1 MEIVNWIKKNKFFTF
16 VIIAV
21 FLMPVIFTSF
31 GIESIFFLNFDFTE
45 TGQIGDTI
53 GGITT
58 PLLTAI
64 AAVYAYKTYSVQ
76 QEELSLQRD
85 EMKNQ
90 TSEFEKENETIK
102 LEVFENRLF
111 KMIDQQQKLTDAVI
125 KESPFEKR
133 YHDLCEVYNYI
144 KSKCFVNDANFIIT
158 FRSVNQNISRLVYDI
173 YYYGID
179 SLKKRFPNNSQ
190 GNDYDDQVHQIYCI
204 SNRLASHGMPIIR
217 NYFMTPR
224 NETLGVYYR
233 NLFLCINY
241 IDKSSNL
248 TDAQKQEYVNI
259 VCCQLSDYARL
270 MLYYYTLSS
279 EGKLWLEDNYLEKYK
294 ILSACTDKIEFVI
307 KF

>member
-1 MEIVNWIKKNKFFTF
+1 
-16 VIIAV
+16 
-21 FLMPVIFTSF
+21 MPVIFTSF
-31 GIESIFFLNFDFTE
+31 GIESILFFNFDFTE

-125 KESPFEKR
+125 KERSFENR
-133 YHDLCEVYNYI
+133 YLDLCEIYNYFTNRF
-144 KSKCFVNDANFIIT
+144 KNNSDFIIT
-158 FRSVNQNISRLVYDI
+158 FRSVSPNISRLVYDI

-204 SNRLASHGMPIIR
+204 SKKLVSKGMPLLS
-217 NYFMTPR
+217 NYFMTSR